1 MTKAELI
8 EALSPFP
15 DNIKIVVRDYDGR
28 DYDGDVCVEEVKLN
42 SNSSHFLVNGNLLV
56 EYDYY
61 KDDKGY
67 TDAIYIH

>member
-1 MTKAELI
+1 MTKAELV

-15 DNIKIVVRDYDGR
+15 DDIKIVVR

-42 SNSSHFLVNGNLLV
+42 SNSSRFIVNGILLV

-61 KDDKGY
+61 RDDKGY
-67 TDAIYIH
+67 TNAIYIH

>member
-15 DNIKIVVRDYDGR
+15 DDIKIVVR

-42 SNSSHFLVNGNLLV
+42 SNSTHFIVNGNLLV

-61 KDDKGY
+61 RDDKGY